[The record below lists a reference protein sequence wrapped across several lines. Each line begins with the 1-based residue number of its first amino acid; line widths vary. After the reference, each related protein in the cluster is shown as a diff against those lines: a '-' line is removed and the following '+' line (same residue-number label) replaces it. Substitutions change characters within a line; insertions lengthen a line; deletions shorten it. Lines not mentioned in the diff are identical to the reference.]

1 MRDILVA
8 FWFFIPAGLA
18 NGAPV
23 VAAALPKLRDL
34 NSPLDAGKTWR
45 GKRIFGEHKTW
56 RGLAVGT
63 LAATVATT
71 LQWLI
76 AQIPSVNNYFAP
88 LDYAHSPFILL
99 GILFGAGVIAGD
111 AIESFFKR
119 QIGIKPGHSWFPF
132 DQIDYIIGGALA
144 AAPIMRLTLAQYAWM
159 LGLWLIIHMLGAYLG
174 YLGHIKD
181 KPI

>member
-1 MRDILVA
+1 MHDIVVA

-23 VAAALPKLRDL
+23 LAAVLPKLRDY
-34 NSPLDAGKTWR
+34 NAPIDAGKSFR

-56 RGLAVGT
+56 RGLAAGIV
-63 LAATVATT
+63 AATIGTT
-71 LQWLI
+71 LQWAL
-76 AQIPSVNNYFAP
+76 AQNTAINTYFAP
-88 LDYAHSPFILL
+88 LDYAHVPFLLL
-99 GILFGAGVIAGD
+99 GVLFGIGVIAGD

-132 DQIDYIIGGALA
+132 DQIDYILGGALA
-144 AAPIMRLTLAQYAWM
+144 VAPIMHLTLLQYVWVLA
-159 LGLWLIIHMLGAYLG
+159 LWLIIHIVVTYLG
-174 YLGHIKD
+174 YLGHLKD

>member
-1 MRDILVA
+1 MHDIIVA

-23 VAAALPKLRDL
+23 LAAVLPKLRDL
-34 NSPLDAGKTWR
+34 NAPLDAGKSWR

-56 RGLAVGT
+56 RGLAVGVF
-63 LAATVATT
+63 AATAATT
-71 LQWLI
+71 LQWLL
-76 AQIPSVNNYFAP
+76 AQIPSVNSYFAP
-88 LDYAHSPFILL
+88 LNYAHAPFLL
-99 GILFGAGVIAGD
+99 MGILFGVGVIAGD

-119 QIGIKPGHSWFPF
+119 QAGIKPGHSWFPF

-144 AAPIMRLTLAQYAWM
+144 VAPIMRLTLVQYAWM
-159 LGLWLIIHMLGAYLG
+159 LGLWLIIHMAGTYLG
-174 YLGHIKD
+174 YLGHLKD

>member
-1 MRDILVA
+1 MRDIIVA
-8 FWFFIPAGLA
+8 LWFFIPAGLA

-23 VAAALPKLRDL
+23 VAAALPKLRDF
-34 NSPLDAGKTWR
+34 NMPLDAGKTWR

-56 RGLAVGT
+56 RGLAAGIF
-63 LAATVATT
+63 AATVAAW
-71 LQWLI
+71 LQWLV
-76 AQIPSVNNYFAP
+76 AQIPSVNSYFAP
-88 LDYAHSPFILL
+88 LDYAHAPFVLL
-99 GILFGAGVIAGD
+99 GILFGVGVIAGD

-144 AAPIMRLTLAQYAWM
+144 VAPIMHLTVVQYMWV
-159 LGLWLIIHMLGAYLG
+159 LGLWLLIHMLGTYLG